1 MTVSIETT
9 RLSDVITGC
18 GGKLTTCSRMSTL
31 VRTASTNGTSR
42 LSPGFSVRWYLP
54 SRSTTSIRCC
64 GTTRIDRSTVITT
77 ISATKTAIAMR
88 IIWPTYVSVLPHHCG
103 CALELD
109 HPDPVARLE
118 RLRTVERPR
127 PPGLAFDLYQP
138 VVGVDPLEDQAAR
151 TLDRGEPDVR
161 VRGAV
166 VQTPLDRR
174 PHHQ

>member
-1 MTVSIETT
+1 
-9 RLSDVITGC
+9 
-18 GGKLTTCSRMSTL
+18 MSTL

-103 CALELD
+103 CALDLD

-151 TLDRGEPDVR
+151 TLDRGEPDVG

-174 PHHQ
+174 PHHQQRQHRDDRERQRLAPHRAAQRGC